1 MASHSSVDTS
11 SVREE
16 ATARIHSK
24 TIICLVAVNFIYV
37 AQLSSV
43 IGSGFLAN
51 SMSQVVGGVE
61 QTVWY
66 SSCITIMTVVL
77 NPPIGQAADYWG
89 RKPILVALPL
99 TGIVGSIIVSRAHS
113 SSALIAGFAIL
124 GVNFGCQ
131 SVLLAVMSEVLPRR
145 YRPMGQASG
154 SIAASIGAI
163 LGLLMG
169 GGLLQDG
176 NLSNYRIYWYV
187 EAGIYALATVG
198 CFVGYNPPPRDL
210 QVSLNMSQKLRKL
223 DWVGYSLFAPALV
236 LFSIA
241 LSWSDNPYSWSSA
254 HILGPFVIG
263 VITMILFVIYEW
275 HFKKGG
281 MLHHDL
287 WRNRNFTISLFAGGI
302 SFFSANSYFAFQIT
316 LIYDASILSAGAN
329 FAIMFITGLVFSPVF
344 GLWSSK
350 RKSIRPP
357 LLVGS
362 ILLLVFFVL
371 LATVKIDTPRYAF
384 WIFPILS
391 GIALVSIV
399 PLSMVSAQLAT
410 TPELIA
416 LTSALMTAVRSFG
429 GAVGLAIDNA
439 VLNSTLEKELPK
451 KIGAAALSL
460 GLPPS
465 SLPALI
471 NALASQSRDAVK
483 AVPGISPEI
492 AQAAVEAMKRAYLVA
507 FRNAWIVSAAF
518 CGLLVISTCFIKEQK
533 ADFNKRIDA
542 PVEGELVSL
551 EGNESLSPANMQ
563 ESVDK
568 HDNAKAEMN
577 HQEDSRV

>member
-1 MASHSSVDTS
+1 MWISW
-11 SVREE
+11 
-16 ATARIHSK
+16 
-24 TIICLVAVNFIYV
+24 Y
-37 AQLSSV
+37 
-43 IGSGFLAN
+43 GF
-51 SMSQVVGGVE
+51 E
-61 QTVWY
+61 P
-66 SSCITIMTVVL
+66 C
-77 NPPIGQAADYWG
+77 
-89 RKPILVALPL
+89 
-99 TGIVGSIIVSRAHS
+99 
-113 SSALIAGFAIL
+113 
-124 GVNFGCQ
+124 
-131 SVLLAVMSEVLPRR
+131 
-145 YRPMGQASG
+145 
-154 SIAASIGAI
+154 
-163 LGLLMG
+163 
-169 GGLLQDG
+169 
-176 NLSNYRIYWYV
+176 
-187 EAGIYALATVG
+187 
-198 CFVGYNPPPRDL
+198 
-210 QVSLNMSQKLRKL
+210 
-223 DWVGYSLFAPALV
+223 
-236 LFSIA
+236 
-241 LSWSDNPYSWSSA
+241 
-254 HILGPFVIG
+254 
-263 VITMILFVIYEW
+263 LFVIFVE
-275 HFKKGG
+275 
-281 MLHHDL
+281 
-287 WRNRNFTISLFAGGI
+287 GI

>member
-1 MASHSSVDTS
+1 MASHSSFDAP
-11 SVREE
+11 SVLGE
-16 ATARIHSK
+16 ATTRIHSK

-37 AQLSSV
+37 AQLSSI
-43 IGSGFLAN
+43 IGSGFLAQ
-51 SMSQVVGGVE
+51 SMSQVVGGTG

-66 SSCITIMTVVL
+66 SSCITIMTVAL

-99 TGIVGSIIVSRAHS
+99 TGIVGSIIVSGAQS
-113 SSALIAGFAIL
+113 SGTLIAGFAIL
-124 GVNFGCQ
+124 ALNFGCQ
-131 SVLLAVMSEVLPRR
+131 SVLLAVISEVLPRLL
-145 YRPMGQASG
+145 GQFSG
-154 SIAASIGAI
+154 
-163 LGLLMG
+163 GLLMG

-187 EAGIYALATVG
+187 EAGLYALATVG
-198 CFVGYNPPPRDL
+198 CFVGYNPPPREL
-210 QVSLNMSQKLRKL
+210 QVSLNMSQKLKHL
-223 DWVGYSLFAPALV
+223 DWVGYLLFAPALV
-236 LFSIA
+236 LFSMA

-254 HILGPFVIG
+254 NILGPFIIG
-263 VITMILFVIYEW
+263 VVAMILFVIYEW
-275 HFKKGG
+275 HFKKDG
-281 MLHHDL
+281 MLHHEL
-287 WRNRNFTISLFAGGI
+287 WRHRNFAISLFVIFVEGI
-302 SFFSANSYFAFQIT
+302 AFFAANSYFAFEIT

-329 FAIMFITGLVFSPVF
+329 FAIMFFTGLVFSPVF

-357 LLVGS
+357 LVLGS
-362 ILLLVFFVL
+362 VLLLVFFVL

-429 GAVGLAIDNA
+429 GAIGLAINNA

-451 KIGAAALSL
+451 K
-460 GLPPS
+460 
-465 SLPALI
+465 
-471 NALASQSRDAVK
+471 SREAVA
-483 AVPGISPEI
+483 AVPGVSSEI
-492 AQAAVEAMKRAYLVA
+492 AQAAVEAMKKAYLVA
-507 FRNAWIVSAAF
+507 FKNAWIVSAAF
-518 CGLLVISTCFIKEQK
+518 CGLLVISTCSIKEQR
-533 ADFNKRIDA
+533 ADFDKRIDA
-542 PVEGELVSL
+542 PVEAGLVSL

-563 ESVDK
+563 ESVQN
-568 HDNAKAEMN
+568 HSNTKAEVN
-577 HQEDSRV
+577 HEENSRL